1 MRFAAALFRVLDT
14 GDLIESEVRR
24 LSLARAILDSA
35 AFDDAW
41 VEARGGGQDVLVFAN
56 KGLMQRL
63 TDQWTSAPIVTELQ
77 KSLRMKIAVGFGLGE
92 TARKSV
98 EFAEAA
104 ARHATEAGAGTAYL
118 VSEDGVVIGPMSVD
132 GGRAP
137 QYRLSMENS
146 RITHLADRLG
156 LGVDTV
162 ARLVALEQEASGE
175 PVTAGEIATKLR
187 LTSASGRRIIR
198 LLKEFDVVS
207 HSGTTHTSGPGR
219 PTNTYVLKLTESLA
233 REGD

>member
-1 MRFAAALFRVLDT
+1 
-14 GDLIESEVRR
+14 
-24 LSLARAILDSA
+24 
-35 AFDDAW
+35 
-41 VEARGGGQDVLVFAN
+41 
-56 KGLMQRL
+56 
-63 TDQWTSAPIVTELQ
+63 
-77 KSLRMKIAVGFGLGE
+77 
-92 TARKSV
+92 
-98 EFAEAA
+98 
-104 ARHATEAGAGTAYL
+104 
-118 VSEDGVVIGPMSVD
+118 
-132 GGRAP
+132 
-137 QYRLSMENS
+137 MENS